1 MSARLAA
8 SIACVASA
16 FVATAAHGVSAQR
29 TFVASNGVDINPCT
43 ITQPCRS
50 FGAAIGKTLA
60 GGEVIV
66 LDSAG
71 YGVVTI
77 AKSISIIAPAG
88 IYAGVSVPSGQ
99 TGITV
104 NGAGI
109 VVVLRGLTV
118 DGVGGSDGIHFSNG
132 ARLRIEDCVISS
144 LGAVGIRDDATASEI
159 VIVDSIVRDNGSNGI
174 LVSADASAVIEGV
187 RVEHNGSDGISI
199 TAMSSLATASI
210 RRSTMVNNA
219 AAGLAAIR
227 PDGSAQIDVVVE
239 DCVLSQNA
247 GDGAFIGGFAA
258 TGGVSATLSH
268 SAFGSNGLSGIS
280 VFAPGGLEV
289 LVDATDNRFVDNP
302 NAGIKVDGGAVIA
315 WISRN
320 DFSLPL
326 GDVGINIVNGAS
338 LVSYKDN
345 TGRNRV
351 NGSTLTGDPF

>member
-1 MSARLAA
+1 MNAKWIVFASLALA
-8 SIACVASA
+8 SSCA
-16 FVATAAHGVSAQR
+16 FGAAAQR
-29 TFVASNGVDINPCT
+29 TFVASSGNDINACS
-43 ITQPCRS
+43 IAQPCRS

-118 DGVGGSDGIHFSNG
+118 NGVGGSDGIHFSNG
-132 ARLRIEDCVISS
+132 ARLRIEDCVISN
-144 LGAVGIRDDATASEI
+144 LGAVGIRDDAAASEI

-199 TAMSSLATASI
+199 TALSSLATASI
-210 RRSTMVNNA
+210 RQSTMVNNA

-268 SAFGSNGLSGIS
+268 SAFGRNGLSGVS
-280 VFAPGGLEV
+280 AFGPGGLEI

-302 NAGIKVDGGAVIA
+302 NAGIKVDGAAVIA

-320 DFSLPL
+320 DFSLPHSI
-326 GDVGINIVNGAS
+326 VGIDIVNGAS

-345 TGRNRV
+345 TGRSRV
-351 NGSTLTGDPF
+351 SGSPLTGVPF